1 MTGLPPGDY
10 FAVPLGDG
18 EVADRTVTIEGRL
31 YSVEPVTALA
41 LETARIKRLVHS
53 IRAQLN
59 ELEKQLDDLAGT
71 PGAGPAPL
79 SEEDRRFIRE
89 QAEQIA
95 REAKA
100 GLSGPTPFTTPP
112 DGA

>member
-1 MTGLPPGDY
+1 MTGLPPGGDY
-10 FAVPLGDG
+10 FATPIGGG

-59 ELEKQLDDLAGT
+59 ELEKRLDDLAGT
-71 PGAGPAPL
+71 A
-79 SEEDRRFIRE
+79 SH
-89 QAEQIA
+89 
-95 REAKA
+95 
-100 GLSGPTPFTTPP
+100 S
-112 DGA
+112 

>member
-10 FAVPLGDG
+10 FAAPLGDG
-18 EVADRTVTIEGRL
+18 EVADRTVTIDGRL
-31 YSVEPVTALA
+31 YSVEPVPALA

-59 ELEKQLDDLAGT
+59 ELEKQLDDLQAD

-79 SEEDRRFIRE
+79 SQEDRQFIRE
-89 QAEQIA
+89 QAEQIV
-95 REAKA
+95 REAKS
-100 GLSGPTPFTTPP
+100 GLSGPTPFTQPP
-112 DGA
+112 VRA

>member
-10 FAVPLGDG
+10 FATPLGVG

-31 YSVEPVTALA
+31 YSVEPTPALA

-53 IRAQLN
+53 N
-59 ELEKQLDDLAGT
+59 EKQLDDLAGT
-71 PGAGPAPL
+71 PGAGPVPL
-79 SEEDRRFIRE
+79 SQEDRQFIRE
-89 QAEQIA
+89 QAEQIV

-100 GLSGPTPFTTPP
+100 GLHGPTTFTKPP
-112 DGA
+112 VGA